1 MTVEEILKKGEKVTD
16 EELFD
21 FFNNPSEDFLDWLG
35 LEEREG
41 KYVEKKNHFPS
52 FGKNDNFWGGF
63 KNSSD
68 PFYHVRVFVEDSNY
82 GNRVEFVDDTYPQD
96 YGILL
101 TLQETILREIPVKV
115 YPTTDPN
122 LVFYFTIHGG
132 KII

>member
-1 MTVEEILKKGEKVTD
+1 MTIEEILIKGKKVTD

-21 FFNNPSEDFLDWLG
+21 FFNNPSEGFLDWLG

-68 PFYHVRVFVEDSNY
+68 PFYHTRVFVEDSNY
-82 GNRVEFVDDTYPQD
+82 GNRVEFVDDLYPQD

-122 LVFYFTIHGG
+122 LIFYFIAHGG
-132 KII
+132 KVI